1 MSDRLTTE
9 YADLVNIYN
18 KEQNFIRQ
26 NDSILPVIHIAWL
39 YNKNVEIIDAPA
51 SEYKLPEVI
60 NTHFDELFSSYQTS
74 EVYDNINIR
83 VDDWKLNSE
92 KNLFQIFSGRTTY
105 YKSLVTNRA
114 MDYVLS
120 NGASVRKMLE
130 GGPVIHSLKGSSL
143 SNHLGFNGFIETSD
157 EKFMFVFRKKGVSI
171 GEGTYSNSVAASL
184 KTKYALNPSSQFTM
198 AGLENGIIRE
208 IEDELGIPPET
219 LLRDKNNILSGPIK
233 LIAAYR
239 DLLEGG
245 KPQLLFY
252 AMTSMDSKQVT
263 EVFNAKNNHLLNN
276 ESDSVT
282 GKEQVM
288 STDGNHLF
296 WVSRDE
302 LISGLLSSGGTIHHE
317 LPMLPSASA
326 CVSMLQQFL
335 KITMILPEEIVD
347 ILENNGFS
355 CNGKIS
361 KQSGEY
367 YVEIS
372 QGTPLGEDWSEIIW
386 FDGSKEGFVEAVR
399 KRANGFDVDEEVEV
413 YIPCRGEKSDFACR
427 CKLRWNGVFHKR
439 GRWLFQTA

>member
-1 MSDRLTTE
+1 
-9 YADLVNIYN
+9 
-18 KEQNFIRQ
+18 
-26 NDSILPVIHIAWL
+26 
-39 YNKNVEIIDAPA
+39 
-51 SEYKLPEVI
+51 
-60 NTHFDELFSSYQTS
+60 
-74 EVYDNINIR
+74 
-83 VDDWKLNSE
+83 
-92 KNLFQIFSGRTTY
+92 
-105 YKSLVTNRA
+105 
-114 MDYVLS
+114 
-120 NGASVRKMLE
+120 MLE

-184 KTKYALNPSSQFTM
+184 KTKYALNPFSQFTM
-198 AGLENGIIRE
+198 TGLENGIIRE

-276 ESDSVT
+276 ESDSIA

-302 LISGLLSSGGTIHHE
+302 LISGLLSSGGIIHHE

-413 YIPCRGEKSDFACR
+413 YIPCRGENGCPSSIEDLVNDAKWKKEQIE
-427 CKLRWNGVFHKR
+427 KLADALEGLNRPIPAEKKAILRVVVNYAGTEFFTKEDDGCFKQHESLESARDYIIHEYGADVEIETETDVRFSY
-439 GRWLFQTA
+439 

>member
-74 EVYDNINIR
+74 KVYDNINIR

-171 GEGTYSNSVAASL
+171 
-184 KTKYALNPSSQFTM
+184 
-198 AGLENGIIRE
+198 
-208 IEDELGIPPET
+208 
-219 LLRDKNNILSGPIK
+219 
-233 LIAAYR
+233 
-239 DLLEGG
+239 
-245 KPQLLFY
+245 
-252 AMTSMDSKQVT
+252 
-263 EVFNAKNNHLLNN
+263 
-276 ESDSVT
+276 
-282 GKEQVM
+282 
-288 STDGNHLF
+288 
-296 WVSRDE
+296 
-302 LISGLLSSGGTIHHE
+302 LLSSSLIE
-317 LPMLPSASA
+317 
-326 CVSMLQQFL
+326 
-335 KITMILPEEIVD
+335 K
-347 ILENNGFS
+347 
-355 CNGKIS
+355 
-361 KQSGEY
+361 
-367 YVEIS
+367 
-372 QGTPLGEDWSEIIW
+372 
-386 FDGSKEGFVEAVR
+386 
-399 KRANGFDVDEEVEV
+399 AN
-413 YIPCRGEKSDFACR
+413 
-427 CKLRWNGVFHKR
+427 
-439 GRWLFQTA
+439 